1 MTEKTSVTK
10 NEKISKAL
18 KGNQNGATRG
28 AFVAAL
34 RRKVIQNP
42 AKLDNIINKL
52 LELAEKGD
60 LGAIKEVTDRLDG
73 KAIQSQEISGPNGNP
88 IEIEEAGTF
97 AKELMNKLLLKRQND
112 TDN

>member
-1 MTEKTSVTK
+1 MIKEKSAK
-10 NEKISKAL
+10 LSKAM
-18 KGNQNGATRG
+18 KGNENAAVRG

-34 RRKVIQNP
+34 RRKVVQNP
-42 AKLDNIINKL
+42 AKLDKIIDKL
-52 LELAEKGD
+52 LDLAEKGD

-73 KAIQSQEISGPNGNP
+73 KAIQAQEISGPNGNP

-97 AKELMNKLLLKRQND
+97 AKELMNKLLTKRQNE